1 MSVNIKEDDIDLM
14 LKSLNPEKTHGCD
27 NIPVRIIQ
35 LCGKAIVEPLRIL
48 FLSFLEEGVYP
59 HDW

>member
-35 LCGKAIVEPLRIL
+35 LCGKAIVEP
-48 FLSFLEEGVYP
+48 
-59 HDW
+59 

>member
-14 LKSLNPEKTHGCD
+14 LKSLNPEKAHGCD

-35 LCGKAIVEPLRIL
+35 LCGKAIVEP
-48 FLSFLEEGVYP
+48 
-59 HDW
+59 